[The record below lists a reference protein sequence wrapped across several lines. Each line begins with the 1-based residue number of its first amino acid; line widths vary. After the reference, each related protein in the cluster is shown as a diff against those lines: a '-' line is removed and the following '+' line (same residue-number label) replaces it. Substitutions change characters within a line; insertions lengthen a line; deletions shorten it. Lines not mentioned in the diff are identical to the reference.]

1 MCTSLLIWSCF
12 RAVTPQK
19 HDNSG
24 SPLPDIEGV
33 GIKLSPPK
41 LRRSGRHRVSSP
53 SPTSAPTGTFAFSAL
68 HPPPGALPKTLIN
81 SVVSAKKP
89 RNSGSWDFSKLMRE
103 KRSGGAKAPGAM
115 ALQSYDLSKYDRDD
129 WDREEGP
136 SGSGEDDGSEDGRDL
151 LLKDEARRRALGVDV
166 EDDLKDIFAKDR
178 AGKGKK
184 PKKKV
189 TVGIKFFDS
198 PPEPDAYMDV
208 EEPLHLPDL
217 PDEATGPAVDPL
229 RKALKTEGS
238 IESVFLTSQLLTYA
252 YLDWY
257 AISCILRTRSL
268 VKPDELIVNGLLPW
282 VVEVALSQ
290 DKTVSQSASRLL
302 DCLGSCR
309 LPHTSQTISLDLI
322 LTSLARLGPNK
333 DILEGIGMEAVNFD
347 GPSMLTDRRHSVLRR
362 LIAVVKVLGQTNL
375 LDHKD
380 VASIVTLLVVI
391 GLDWEMPLE
400 LQLDIAE
407 TVEVICASYCSS
419 PNDSHELIVS
429 DHGFIFH
436 TLLTALLIEGERD
449 LLKD

>member
-1 MCTSLLIWSCF
+1 M
-12 RAVTPQK
+12 TPEK
-19 HDNSG
+19 HDNSN
-24 SPLPDIEGV
+24 SPLSNIEGM
-33 GIKLSPPK
+33 GIKHSPPK
-41 LRRSGRHRVSSP
+41 LRRSGRHRASSP

-81 SVVSAKKP
+81 SVLSAKKP
-89 RNSGSWDFSKLMRE
+89 KNSGSWDFSKLMKE
-103 KRSGGAKAPGAM
+103 KRSAGAKTPGAM
-115 ALQSYDLSKYDRDD
+115 ASQSLDLSKYDRDD

-136 SGSGEDDGSEDGRDL
+136 SGSGEDGGSDDDRDL
-151 LLKDEARRRALGVDV
+151 LLIDEARRRALGVDV

-178 AGKGKK
+178 ARGGKK
-184 PKKKV
+184 PQKKV
-189 TVGIKFFDS
+189 KVGIRFFDS
-198 PPEPDAYMDV
+198 LPEPDAYMDV
-208 EEPLHLPDL
+208 EELLHLPHL
-217 PDEATGPAVDPL
+217 PDEATGPAVDLL
-229 RKALKTEGS
+229 RKALNTEGS

-257 AISCILRTRSL
+257 AISCILRTRHL

-290 DKTVSQSASRLL
+290 DKTVNQSASRLLDRLL

-309 LPHTSQTISLDLI
+309 LPHTSQTISLNLI

-333 DILEGIGMEAVNFD
+333 DILEGIGMEAVNYD
-347 GPSMLTDRRHSVLRR
+347 GPPMSTDRRHSVLRR
-362 LIAVVKVLGQTNL
+362 LIAVVKVLGQINL

-391 GLDWEMPLE
+391 GLDWETPLE

-419 PNDSHELIVS
+419 SNDSHGLIVS
-429 DHGFIFH
+429 NHGFAYSS
-436 TLLTALLIEGERD
+436 LTDCFAYRRRKRFAQRLNAFRCR
-449 LLKD
+449 